1 MSSSSLNLKLSIIIN
16 CTVICQ
22 WQSPNTST
30 SVTVEFSTACEERIL
45 VPWWALIG
53 IAKIT
58 VTTFSFLW
66 KYAQVARSSKHWSTV
81 IITYDRKLL
90 PPFK

>member
-1 MSSSSLNLKLSIIIN
+1 MAKSKHLDVCNS
-16 CTVICQ
+16 
-22 WQSPNTST
+22 
-30 SVTVEFSTACEERIL
+30 EFSTACEERIL

-58 VTTFSFLW
+58 VTAFSFLW

-90 PPFK
+90 PPIK